1 MTEFDKM
8 MRKIAYI
15 PGFDEPPAE
24 PSEDLN
30 AGEGTKDVYPAPRP
44 DEENPFSIPD
54 ETPMQELTTD
64 ATSENDEDHKRS
76 YALYINKLARLGFV
90 LPSVL
95 GLGALT
101 AWMRSGKSK
110 NTALTDYAKT
120 LNNRSEQELNRQLGI
135 NVQEKE
141 KPVSGTAQAAM
152 SGIR

>member
-1 MTEFDKM
+1 MTEFDRM
-8 MRKIAYI
+8 MSKLAYI
-15 PGFDEPPAE
+15 PGFDVPP
-24 PSEDLN
+24 EDLN

-44 DEENPFSIPD
+44 DEENPFDIPD

-64 ATSENDEDHKRS
+64 ATSENDEAHKRS
-76 YALYINKLARLGFV
+76 YALYINKLARWGFV

-110 NTALTDYAKT
+110 STAIADYAKT
-120 LNNRSEQELNRQLGI
+120 LNNRSEQEINRQLG
-135 NVQEKE
+135 VEDQEKKE
-141 KPVSGTAQAAM
+141 SLAAAQGAI